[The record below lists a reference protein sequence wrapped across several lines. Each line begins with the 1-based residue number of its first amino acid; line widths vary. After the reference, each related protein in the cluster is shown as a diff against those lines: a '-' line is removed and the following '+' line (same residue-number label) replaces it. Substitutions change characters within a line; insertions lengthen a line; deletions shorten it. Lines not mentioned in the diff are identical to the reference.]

1 MQRAARVLVAKT
13 SLDGHWRG
21 VYLVS
26 RALRDAG
33 FEVVSLGQA
42 TCDQIA
48 AAVVDEDVDLVGL
61 NVGGRIEVVERIV
74 SRVREVDAEL
84 PIMAGGTIAPW
95 ARRRLEA
102 AGVAVF
108 APGSPLTAI
117 VNTATRLTAA
127 RLGTGTEA
135 RNGPSTG
142 VEAAR

>member
-1 MQRAARVLVAKT
+1 MATNGAARVLVAKT

-33 FEVVSLGQA
+33 FEVVSIGQA
-42 TCDQIA
+42 TCDHIA
-48 AAVVDEDVDLVGL
+48 AAVVDEDVQLVGL

-74 SRVREVDAEL
+74 ARIREIDEAM

-95 ARRRLEA
+95 ARDRLEA

-108 APGSPLTAI
+108 APGSPLAEIVDTAL
-117 VNTATRLTAA
+117 RLT
-127 RLGTGTEA
+127 
-135 RNGPSTG
+135 RN
-142 VEAAR
+142 ADN

>member
-1 MQRAARVLVAKT
+1 MVTNGAVRVLIAKS

-21 VYLVS
+21 VFLVA

-33 FEVVSLGQA
+33 FEVVNLGQA

-48 AAVVDEDVDLVGL
+48 AAVLDEDVQLVGL

-74 SRVREVDAEL
+74 SRIREIDDAI

-108 APGSPLTAI
+108 APGSPLAEI
-117 VNTATRLTAA
+117 VNTALRLTSDASSGA
-127 RLGTGTEA
+127 REA
-135 RNGPSTG
+135 R
-142 VEAAR
+142 

>member
-1 MQRAARVLVAKT
+1 MHPSDGEQTVSNGAVRVLVAKT

-21 VYLVS
+21 VFLVS

-33 FEVVSLGQA
+33 FEVVNLGQA
-42 TCDQIA
+42 TCDHIA
-48 AAVVDEDVDLVGL
+48 TAVVDEDVQLVGL

-74 SRVREVDAEL
+74 RRIREVDDEI

-108 APGSPLTAI
+108 APGSPLAEI
-117 VNTATRLTAA
+117 VNTALRLTRDAQ
-127 RLGTGTEA
+127 
-135 RNGPSTG
+135 N
-142 VEAAR
+142 

>member
-1 MQRAARVLVAKT
+1 MGRTRSMVTNGAARVLVAKT

-21 VYLVS
+21 VFLVA

-33 FEVVSLGQA
+33 FEVVNLGQA
-42 TCDQIA
+42 TCDHIA
-48 AAVVDEDVDLVGL
+48 TAVVDEDVQLVGL

-74 SRVREVDAEL
+74 DRIREVDHEI

-108 APGSPLTAI
+108 APGSPLADI
-117 VNTATRLTAA
+117 VNTALRLT
-127 RLGTGTEA
+127 RDDG
-135 RNGPSTG
+135 N
-142 VEAAR
+142 

>member
-1 MQRAARVLVAKT
+1 MVRKEAVRVLVAKT

-21 VYLVS
+21 VHLVS

-42 TCDQIA
+42 TCDHIA
-48 AAVVDEDVDLVGL
+48 AAVVDEDVQLVGL

-74 SRVREVDAEL
+74 ARIRDIDGTL

-95 ARRRLEA
+95 ARGRLEA

-108 APGSPLTAI
+108 APGSPLTEI
-117 VNTATRLTAA
+117 VDTARRLTTSNAS
-127 RLGTGTEA
+127 R
-135 RNGPSTG
+135 
-142 VEAAR
+142 

>member
-1 MQRAARVLVAKT
+1 MVTNGTVRVLIAKT

-21 VYLVS
+21 VFLVA

-33 FEVVSLGQA
+33 FEVVNLGQA
-42 TCDQIA
+42 TCDHIA
-48 AAVVDEDVDLVGL
+48 TAVVDEDVQLVGL

-74 SRVREVDAEL
+74 HRIREVDEEI

-108 APGSPLTAI
+108 APGSPLAEIVDTAR
-117 VNTATRLTAA
+117 RLTRDAGS
-127 RLGTGTEA
+127 RS
-135 RNGPSTG
+135 N
-142 VEAAR
+142 

>member
-1 MQRAARVLVAKT
+1 MVSNGAVRVLVAKT

-21 VYLVS
+21 VFLVA

-42 TCDQIA
+42 TCDHIA
-48 AAVVDEDVDLVGL
+48 AAVVDEDVQLVGL

-74 SRVREVDAEL
+74 SRIREVDDTI
-84 PIMAGGTIAPW
+84 PIMAGGTIPPW

-108 APGSPLTAI
+108 APGSPLAEI
-117 VNTATRLTAA
+117 VNTAFRLT
-127 RLGTGTEA
+127 
-135 RNGPSTG
+135 RN
-142 VEAAR
+142 ADN